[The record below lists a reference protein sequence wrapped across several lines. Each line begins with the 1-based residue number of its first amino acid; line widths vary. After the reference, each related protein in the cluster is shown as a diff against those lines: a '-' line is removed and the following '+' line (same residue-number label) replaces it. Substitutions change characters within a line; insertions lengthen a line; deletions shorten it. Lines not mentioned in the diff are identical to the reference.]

1 MQKINLVIPD
11 NMDYRTSEAYRTLRT
26 NVLFCGEEIN
36 AIAVTS
42 CTPGEGKSEV
52 SFRLAESLAET
63 DRKILY
69 IDADLRRSVFS
80 KRYQVTQEVKGL
92 SHYLSGQEELGTVVC
107 ATNISNLHVILPGP
121 VPPNPSELLGNEH
134 FRQLMEKTHALYDYI
149 IIDTPPL
156 GSVIDAAVI
165 AKECDGAML
174 VIENDAISYK
184 MAQKV
189 ERQLERSGCR
199 ILGAVLNKVD
209 VRAKGYYGKYYYSK
223 YYGGDYSSAYYGAQ
237 EVEERKEST
246 EEK

>member
-92 SHYLSGQEELGTVVC
+92 SHYRSGQEELGAVVC

-223 YYGGDYSSAYYGAQ
+223 YYGGDYSSAYYGVQ

>member
-92 SHYLSGQEELGTVVC
+92 SHYLSGQEELGAVVC

-223 YYGGDYSSAYYGAQ
+223 YYGGDYSSAYYGDQ

-246 EEK
+246 EE

>member
-92 SHYLSGQEELGTVVC
+92 SHYLSGQEELGAVVC

-189 ERQLERSGCR
+189 ERQLERSGCQDPW
-199 ILGAVLNKVD
+199 GSVK
-209 VRAKGYYGKYYYSK
+209 
-223 YYGGDYSSAYYGAQ
+223 
-237 EVEERKEST
+237 
-246 EEK
+246 

>member
-26 NVLFCGEEIN
+26 NVLFCGEEMN

-63 DRKILY
+63 DRSLLYRCGSSPLGILKT
-69 IDADLRRSVFS
+69 ISGHAGS
-80 KRYQVTQEVKGL
+80 KRAFRL
-92 SHYLSGQEELGTVVC
+92 SVRTGRTGCSRMCYEYCQSACYPSGASTR
-107 ATNISNLHVILPGP
+107 
-121 VPPNPSELLGNEH
+121 NPSELLGNEH

-189 ERQLERSGCR
+189 ERQLERSGMSDSW
-199 ILGAVLNKVD
+199 GGVKSVMSEQ
-209 VRAKGYYGKYYYSK
+209 KGIMESITIVSIMVGIMIMLII
-223 YYGGDYSSAYYGAQ
+223 AYR

>member
-80 KRYQVTQEVKGL
+80 KAISGSTQEVKGL
-92 SHYLSGQEELGTVVC
+92 SHYLSGQEELVQSLC
-107 ATNISNLHVILPGP
+107 ATKYFQSACH
-121 VPPNPSELLGNEH
+121 PSGAGTAKSIRITRERTFQTANG
-134 FRQLMEKTHALYDYI
+134 K
-149 IIDTPPL
+149 DTCTL
-156 GSVIDAAVI
+156 
-165 AKECDGAML
+165 
-174 VIENDAISYK
+174 
-184 MAQKV
+184 
-189 ERQLERSGCR
+189 
-199 ILGAVLNKVD
+199 
-209 VRAKGYYGKYYYSK
+209 
-223 YYGGDYSSAYYGAQ
+223 
-237 EVEERKEST
+237 
-246 EEK
+246 

>member
-11 NMDYRTSEAYRTLRT
+11 NMDYRISEAYRTLRT

-92 SHYLSGQEELGTVVC
+92 SHYLSGQEELGAVVC

-189 ERQLERSGCR
+189 ERQLERS
-199 ILGAVLNKVD
+199 
-209 VRAKGYYGKYYYSK
+209 
-223 YYGGDYSSAYYGAQ
+223 
-237 EVEERKEST
+237 
-246 EEK
+246 

>member
-92 SHYLSGQEELGTVVC
+92 SHYLSGQEELGAVVC

-189 ERQLERSGCR
+189 ELSL
-199 ILGAVLNKVD
+199 IHI
-209 VRAKGYYGKYYYSK
+209 
-223 YYGGDYSSAYYGAQ
+223 
-237 EVEERKEST
+237 
-246 EEK
+246 

>member
-92 SHYLSGQEELGTVVC
+92 FPLSVRTGRTGDSRMCYEYFPICMSSFRGRYRQIHPNYSG
-107 ATNISNLHVILPGP
+107 TNI
-121 VPPNPSELLGNEH
+121 
-134 FRQLMEKTHALYDYI
+134 FRQLMEK
-149 IIDTPPL
+149 DTRTFMTTL
-156 GSVIDAAVI
+156 LLIH
-165 AKECDGAML
+165 
-174 VIENDAISYK
+174 
-184 MAQKV
+184 
-189 ERQLERSGCR
+189 RRLE
-199 ILGAVLNKVD
+199 V
-209 VRAKGYYGKYYYSK
+209 
-223 YYGGDYSSAYYGAQ
+223 
-237 EVEERKEST
+237 
-246 EEK
+246 

>member
-92 SHYLSGQEELGTVVC
+92 SHYLSGQEELGAVVC

-184 MAQKV
+184 MGQKV

-246 EEK
+246 EE

>member
-92 SHYLSGQEELGTVVC
+92 SHYLSGQEELGAVVC

-174 VIENDAISYK
+174 IIENDAISYK

-189 ERQLERSGCR
+189 ERQLERSGGR

-223 YYGGDYSSAYYGAQ
+223 YYGGDYSSAYYDVQ
-237 EVEERKEST
+237 EVEEGKESI
-246 EEK
+246 EV

>member
-209 VRAKGYYGKYYYSK
+209 VRAKGYYGKYYNSK
-223 YYGGDYSSAYYGAQ
+223 FYGGDYSSAYYQ
-237 EVEERKEST
+237 KPEEIK
-246 EEK
+246 

>member
-80 KRYQVTQEVKGL
+80 KRYQVTQEIKGL
-92 SHYLSGQEELGTVVC
+92 SHYLSGQEELGAVVC
-107 ATNISNLHVILPGP
+107 ATNISNLHVILPEAGTAKSIRITRERTFQTA
-121 VPPNPSELLGNEH
+121 NG
-134 FRQLMEKTHALYDYI
+134 K
-149 IIDTPPL
+149 DTRTL
-156 GSVIDAAVI
+156 
-165 AKECDGAML
+165 
-174 VIENDAISYK
+174 
-184 MAQKV
+184 
-189 ERQLERSGCR
+189 
-199 ILGAVLNKVD
+199 
-209 VRAKGYYGKYYYSK
+209 
-223 YYGGDYSSAYYGAQ
+223 
-237 EVEERKEST
+237 
-246 EEK
+246 

>member
-92 SHYLSGQEELGTVVC
+92 SHYLSGQEELGAVVC

-209 VRAKGYYGKYYYSK
+209 VRAKGIM
-223 YYGGDYSSAYYGAQ
+223 
-237 EVEERKEST
+237 ESIT
-246 EEK
+246 IVNIMVGIIVVLIMECRE

>member
-92 SHYLSGQEELGTVVC
+92 SHYLSGQEELGAVVC

-156 GSVIDAAVI
+156 GSVIDAAVV

-189 ERQLERSGCR
+189 ERQLERSGCP

-223 YYGGDYSSAYYGAQ
+223 YYGGDYSSAYYQ
-237 EVEERKEST
+237 RSEEVK
-246 EEK
+246 

>member
-52 SFRLAESLAET
+52 SFRLAASLAET

-69 IDADLRRSVFS
+69 IDADLRRSAFS

-92 SHYLSGQEELGTVVC
+92 SHYLSGQEELGAVVC

-184 MAQKV
+184 REMVCFYQH
-189 ERQLERSGCR
+189 
-199 ILGAVLNKVD
+199 
-209 VRAKGYYGKYYYSK
+209 SK
-223 YYGGDYSSAYYGAQ
+223 LFC
-237 EVEERKEST
+237 VF
-246 EEK
+246 

>member
-92 SHYLSGQEELGTVVC
+92 SHYLSGQEELGAVVC

-121 VPPNPSELLGNEH
+121 VPPNPSELLGNEL

-189 ERQLERSGCR
+189 ERQLERS
-199 ILGAVLNKVD
+199 
-209 VRAKGYYGKYYYSK
+209 
-223 YYGGDYSSAYYGAQ
+223 
-237 EVEERKEST
+237 
-246 EEK
+246 

>member
-92 SHYLSGQEELGTVVC
+92 SHYLSGQEELGVVVC

-209 VRAKGYYGKYYYSK
+209 VRAKGYYGKYCYSK
-223 YYGGDYSSAYYGAQ
+223 YYGGDYSSAYYGVQ
-237 EVEERKEST
+237 EVEEGKKST
-246 EEK
+246 EV

>member
-92 SHYLSGQEELGTVVC
+92 SHYLSGQEELGAVVC
-107 ATNISNLHVILPGP
+107 ATNISNLH
-121 VPPNPSELLGNEH
+121 
-134 FRQLMEKTHALYDYI
+134 
-149 IIDTPPL
+149 
-156 GSVIDAAVI
+156 
-165 AKECDGAML
+165 DGAML

-223 YYGGDYSSAYYGAQ
+223 YYGGDYSSAYYGVQ
-237 EVEERKEST
+237 EVEEGKEST
-246 EEK
+246 EV

>member
-92 SHYLSGQEELGTVVC
+92 SHYLSGQE
-107 ATNISNLHVILPGP
+107 
-121 VPPNPSELLGNEH
+121 
-134 FRQLMEKTHALYDYI
+134 
-149 IIDTPPL
+149 
-156 GSVIDAAVI
+156 
-165 AKECDGAML
+165 
-174 VIENDAISYK
+174 
-184 MAQKV
+184 
-189 ERQLERSGCR
+189 
-199 ILGAVLNKVD
+199 
-209 VRAKGYYGKYYYSK
+209 
-223 YYGGDYSSAYYGAQ
+223 
-237 EVEERKEST
+237 
-246 EEK
+246 

>member
-42 CTPGEGKSEV
+42 CTPEEGKSEV

-92 SHYLSGQEELGTVVC
+92 SHYLSGQEELGAVVC

-223 YYGGDYSSAYYGAQ
+223 YYGGDYSSVYYQ
-237 EVEERKEST
+237 KPEEIK
-246 EEK
+246 

>member
-92 SHYLSGQEELGTVVC
+92 SHYLSGQEELGAVVC

-199 ILGAVLNKVD
+199 LSLIHI
-209 VRAKGYYGKYYYSK
+209 
-223 YYGGDYSSAYYGAQ
+223 
-237 EVEERKEST
+237 
-246 EEK
+246 

>member
-92 SHYLSGQEELGTVVC
+92 SHYLSGQEELGAVVC

-174 VIENDAISYK
+174 VI
-184 MAQKV
+184 
-189 ERQLERSGCR
+189 
-199 ILGAVLNKVD
+199 
-209 VRAKGYYGKYYYSK
+209 
-223 YYGGDYSSAYYGAQ
+223 
-237 EVEERKEST
+237 
-246 EEK
+246 